1 MSHIPH
7 LINGERV
14 AGNGRS
20 APVYNPSTGDST
32 SAVGLA
38 RLITGATIQ
47 ERRYREAEA
56 AAAYRA
62 EEKRNPGRPGAGEG
76 RSDG

>member
-38 RLITGATIQ
+38 DRATMQ
-47 ERRYREAEA
+47 L
-56 AAAYRA
+56 
-62 EEKRNPGRPGAGEG
+62 
-76 RSDG
+76 

>member
-38 RLITGATIQ
+38 LTRLK
-47 ERRYREAEA
+47 REMAKA
-56 AAAYRA
+56 
-62 EEKRNPGRPGAGEG
+62 
-76 RSDG
+76 